1 VVCVVKEGDAVD
13 EGQPIL
19 ELHVD
24 DAERVRSAVEAL
36 DGAIDIGAEPPERK
50 SLVLDVIRS

>member
-1 VVCVVKEGDAVD
+1 MLCVAKEGEAVE

-24 DAERVRSAVEAL
+24 DPERVRGAVEAL

-50 SLVLDVIRS
+50 SLVLDIIRS